1 MIDLLCTMMLK
12 RDVWK
17 IVLHIE
23 GKILSLDLLSF
34 YAWVAPV
41 SLKFVACS
49 YSTSFCCRRLL
60 VWISSDSWVNL
71 SAIHDGLWRLGPHRW
86 LTKLTSLIQKVLLGR
101 WRSIVKV
108 LGLALK
114 WLPSVGI
121 FEINLTRGIQS
132 CIPTI
137 LMAKWSNWTR
147 NILKH
152 VKSPIDWDCFLV
164 TRLAWI
170 PDVLLFNIVV
180 VIDKVLVLNDL
191 LCARMSTW
199 FCVLAVLSRPS
210 NKWRHFLINRL
221 HRYF

>member
-1 MIDLLCTMMLK
+1 MVDLLCTMMLK

-23 GKILSLDLLSF
+23 RKILSLDLLF
-34 YAWVAPV
+34 LYACVAPV

-71 SAIHDGLWRLGPHRW
+71 PTIHDGLWRLGSHRW
-86 LTKLTSLIQKVLLGR
+86 LTKLTSLVQKVLLGR
-101 WRSIVKV
+101 CRSIVKV

-114 WLPSVGI
+114 CLPFVGI

-137 LMAKWSNWTR
+137 FMAK
-147 NILKH
+147 
-152 VKSPIDWDCFLV
+152 
-164 TRLAWI
+164 
-170 PDVLLFNIVV
+170 
-180 VIDKVLVLNDL
+180 
-191 LCARMSTW
+191 
-199 FCVLAVLSRPS
+199 
-210 NKWRHFLINRL
+210 
-221 HRYF
+221 